1 MLRTLHS
8 GFLRS
13 TELFPGR
20 PAIEVEGSILTYQ
33 QLFTRSASIAATLQR
48 RAPVAEPPLTAI
60 FAYRSVTAFAGV
72 LAALFRGHG
81 YVPLNRT
88 FPSDRTRTML
98 LRSGCT
104 SMVVDQ
110 DSAHQLDEILQSM
123 DQPMLVVMPDEV
135 DVVELSY
142 RWPGHTFVGCTDLES
157 PGTWQSVSVQPNSIA
172 YLLFTS
178 GSTGMPKGVM
188 VSHSNVT
195 HFVDVMVERY
205 EINEN
210 DRFSQ
215 NFDMTFDL
223 SAFDMFVAWER
234 GACVCCPKAKNL
246 ISPGRF
252 IQNSA
257 LTVWFSVPSAG
268 VFMKRLG
275 LLEANRYPNLRWSLF
290 CGEALPSDIA
300 QNWAAA
306 APNSI
311 VENLYGPTELT
322 IACTLYRWDQEKSPA
337 ECYLGMVPIGMP
349 YPGMNTLIVR
359 DDLTEVAPGE
369 VGELLLTGPQ
379 LSLGYWQDAERTA
392 AAFVIPDRHKETY
405 YRTGDRVR
413 RPLGEKDPIVYVG
426 RADHQVKVLGHRLE
440 LSEIEAVLKQQPGV
454 DSAVAVGWPVTTSG
468 ANGVVAFVTGTKVK
482 EGALRDSVA
491 ATLPAYAV
499 PREIKVLTQFPLNMN
514 GKVDRRA
521 LCSMLEA
528 EL

>member
-1 MLRTLHS
+1 MFCPLHS

-13 TELFPGR
+13 TELFPRR
-20 PAIEVEGSILTYQ
+20 PAVEVEGSIQTYQ
-33 QLFTRSASIAATLQR
+33 QLFTRAASIAATLQR
-48 RAPVAEPPLTAI
+48 RAPMAEPPLTAI

-88 FPSDRTRTML
+88 FPADRTRTML
-98 LRSGCT
+98 LRSGCR

-110 DSAHQLDEILQSM
+110 DSARQLGEILQSM
-123 DQPMLVVMPDEV
+123 DQPMLVVMPEEA
-135 DVVELSY
+135 DVAELSY
-142 RWPGHTFVGCTDLES
+142 RWPRHTFLGCADLES
-157 PGTWQSVSVQPNSIA
+157 TETWESVPVQPNSIA

-178 GSTGMPKGVM
+178 GSTGIPKGVM

-195 HFVDVMVERY
+195 HFINVMVDRY
-205 EINEN
+205 QISEN

-223 SAFDMFVAWER
+223 SAFDMFVAWQR
-234 GACVCCPKAKNL
+234 GACVCCPNAKNL

-257 LTVWFSVPSAG
+257 LTVWFSVPSVG

-275 LLEANRYPNLRWSLF
+275 LLEPNRYPNLRWSLF
-290 CGEALPSDIA
+290 CGEALPSEIA

-322 IACTLYRWDQEKSPA
+322 IACTLYRWDAEKSPA
-337 ECYLGMVPIGMP
+337 ECHLGIVPIGKP
-349 YPGMNTLIVR
+349 YPGMDALIVR

-392 AAFVIPDRHKETY
+392 GAFVIPDGHKETY

-413 RPLGEKDPIVYVG
+413 RPSAKRDPIVYVG

-454 DSAVAVGWPVTTSG
+454 DSAVALGWPVTTSG
-468 ANGVVAFVTGTKVK
+468 ASGVVAFVTGTTVK
-482 EGALRDSVA
+482 EDVLRSSVA

-499 PREIKVLTQFPLNMN
+499 PREIKILAQFPLNIN

>member
-1 MLRTLHS
+1 MSRPLHS

-13 TELFPGR
+13 TELFSAR
-20 PAIEVEGSILTYQ
+20 TAIEVEGRRLTYQ
-33 QLFTRSASIAATLQR
+33 QLFTRAASIAAALQK
-48 RAPVAEPPLTAI
+48 RAPAAEPPLTAV
-60 FAYRSVTAFAGV
+60 FAHRSLTAFAGV

-98 LRSGCT
+98 MRSGCR
-104 SMVVDQ
+104 SVVVDR
-110 DSAHQLDEILQSM
+110 DSARQTDEIFQHLDHSM
-123 DQPMLVVMPDEV
+123 TVVMPDEL
-135 DVVELSY
+135 DVAGWSH
-142 RWPGHTFVGCTDLES
+142 RWPRHTFVGSAELGSAGAWRPT
-157 PGTWQSVSVQPNSIA
+157 SVEPNSIA

-178 GSTGMPKGVM
+178 GSTGIPKGVM

-195 HFVDVMVERY
+195 HFVDVMVDRY
-205 EINEN
+205 QINEN

-234 GACVCCPKAKNL
+234 GACVCCPNAKNL

-257 LTVWFSVPSAG
+257 LTVWFSVPSVG

-275 LLEANRYPNLRWSLF
+275 LLLPNRYGSLRWSLF

-300 QNWAAA
+300 QEWAAA
-306 APNSI
+306 TPNSM

-322 IACTLYRWDQEKSPA
+322 IACTLYRWDPEKSPA
-337 ECYLGMVPIGMP
+337 ECHLGMVPIGKP
-349 YPGMNTLIVR
+349 YPGMAALVVR

-392 AAFVIPDRHKETY
+392 AAFVIPGGKKETY

-413 RPLGEKDPIVYVG
+413 RPLTEAQPFVYVG
-426 RADHQVKVLGHRLE
+426 RSDHQVKVLGHRLE

-468 ANGVVAFVTGTKVK
+468 ASGVVAFVTGTRVK
-482 EGALRDSVA
+482 EEVLRSSVA
-491 ATLPAYAV
+491 ARLPAYAV
-499 PREIKVLTQFPLNMN
+499 PREIKILAQFPLNMN

-521 LCSMLEA
+521 LRSMLEA